1 MLKPEVSLG
10 VGLATAALVYA
21 TYNGALPSVADVRVA
36 KPGNPDVDASR
47 KLAAWTSA
55 GIVGAVSLM
64 AKDPTVF
71 VIGGAMV
78 IALDWWHRHANQV
91 NPLIS
96 AVAGT
101 AGIQQTAAQ
110 AGAGNM
116 DAQVYAFD
124 QVG

>member
-36 KPGNPDVDASR
+36 KPNNPDVNAAR
-47 KLAAWTSA
+47 RLAAWTSA
-55 GIVGAVSLM
+55 GVVGAVSLM

-78 IALDWWHRHANQV
+78 IALDWWHRYADQV
-91 NPLIS
+91 NPTIS
-96 AVAGT
+96 KVAGNI
-101 AGIQQTAAQ
+101 GMQTAAHTTM
-110 AGAGNM
+110 AGA
-116 DAQVYAFD
+116 DAGVYSYDAA
-124 QVG
+124 

>member
-36 KPGNPDVDASR
+36 KPNNPDVGAAR
-47 KLAAWTSA
+47 RLAAWTSA
-55 GIVGAVSLM
+55 GVVGAVSLM

-78 IALDWWHRHANQV
+78 IALDWWHRYSDQV
-91 NPLIS
+91 NPMIGK
-96 AVAGT
+96 VAGSIGVT
-101 AGIQQTAAQ
+101 PTAAQ
-110 AGAGNM
+110 TGAG
-116 DAQVYAFD
+116 DVSSADFATYVA
-124 QVG
+124 